1 MSMTTA
7 TVAPSLQANAALTGG
22 YVVKVSSG
30 KLVPVTATT
39 DVPAGIAARDV
50 SAADITAQDDSVA
63 CVMSGPT
70 HGLAG
75 AAIAVGDDLSYNASG
90 ALVPKSGAGYVVAK
104 AMQASASGQYFAI
117 NVNIRKEPA

>member
-7 TVAPSLQANAALTGG
+7 TVAPSLQAGAALTGG
-22 YVVKVSSG
+22 YVVKVSAG

-39 DVPAGIAARDV
+39 DVPAGVAARDV
-50 SAADITAQDDSVA
+50 AAADITAQDDSVA

-70 HGLAG
+70 QGFAG
-75 AAIAVGDDLSYNASG
+75 AAIAIGDDLSYNASG
-90 ALVPKSGAGYVVAK
+90 ALIPKAAAGYVVAK
-104 AMQASASGQYFAI
+104 AMQAAAAGQYFAI